1 MLQVL
6 KIIQVVLAIL
16 LVVAILS
23 QQRGSGLGLAFGGE
37 GNFYRSRRGIEKVL
51 YLATIVI
58 AILFALCALAAVYFS
73 GTVN

>member
-16 LVVAILS
+16 LIVAILM
-23 QQRGSGLGLAFGGE
+23 QQRGSGLGMAFGGE

-51 YLATIVI
+51 YLSTIII
-58 AILFALCALAAVYFS
+58 AILFALCALASVFFS
-73 GTVN
+73 ETIT

>member
-6 KIIQVVLAIL
+6 KIIQIILAIL
-16 LVVAILS
+16 LIVAILS

-51 YLATIVI
+51 YIATIVI
-58 AILFALCALAAVYFS
+58 AILFALCALASVFFS
-73 GTVN
+73 GTTS